1 VSEQDLKIEAE
12 QSLTSK
18 DGLKLYFR
26 CWAIQKPEAVVFVV
40 HGFGEH
46 INRYDELARLLNH
59 HGYSVFGLDHRGHGK
74 SEGLRVDINKF
85 SDYVND
91 YICFIQHIQIN
102 VYPFPKPAFLLGHSM
117 GGLIATTVGYF
128 TYQPLETKK
137 DQEKKGLKSKITQDS
152 AGTADQR
159 KETITLSRYLQQNVS
174 TIPQVQFD

>member
-12 QSLTSK
+12 QFLTSK

-26 CWAIQKPEAVVFVV
+26 CWAIQKPEAVVFLV

-46 INRYDELARLLNH
+46 INRYDELARFLNH

-85 SDYVND
+85 SDYIND
-91 YICFIQHIQIN
+91 YIGFIQHIQIN

-137 DQEKKGLKSKITQDS
+137 DQEKKR
-152 AGTADQR
+152 R
-159 KETITLSRYLQQNVS
+159 KETRC
-174 TIPQVQFD
+174 